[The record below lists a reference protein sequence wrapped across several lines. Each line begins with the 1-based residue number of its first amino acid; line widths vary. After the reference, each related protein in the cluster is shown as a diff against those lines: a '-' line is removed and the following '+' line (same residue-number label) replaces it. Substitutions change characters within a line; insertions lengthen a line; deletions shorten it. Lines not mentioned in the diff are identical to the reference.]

1 MRRALERLI
10 DIAVLLLIFVAGA
23 ILNDSPD
30 ED

>member
-30 ED
+30 EE